1 MWSIDRNNFCY
12 NFLVKE
18 TVQPNSKERTQEKPL
33 IGVIMGSDSD
43 MRVMRG
49 AIDVLKELE
58 IPHSVNII
66 SAHRTPEEMIEYAKT
81 AKERGLQAIIA
92 GAGGAAH
99 LPSMTAALTL
109 VPVIGIPIA
118 GEKLEGIDSLLSQV
132 QMPSGVPVGV
142 MAIDGAKNAALYAAA
157 WLANTDPVLYA
168 RLETYRQTMHD
179 GVIEKNTHLQKNI

>member
-58 IPHSVNII
+58 IPHSINII

-132 QMPSGVPVGV
+132 
-142 MAIDGAKNAALYAAA
+142 
-157 WLANTDPVLYA
+157 
-168 RLETYRQTMHD
+168 
-179 GVIEKNTHLQKNI
+179 